1 MNLTCSVVI
10 LAIEQCLNRVF
21 VGTKYV
27 RPLDSDLV
35 VCVQKEV
42 RQRGRRRPNRMKVS
56 SEIPSAEVLT
66 DIKQK
71 KKVSGL
77 EWVNSVLIKHI
88 YIFMYLH
95 N

>member
-1 MNLTCSVVI
+1 MCPEGSK
-10 LAIEQCLNRVF
+10 
-21 VGTKYV
+21 TKGKEARSGPKV
-27 RPLDSDLV
+27 RP
-35 VCVQKEV
+35 K
-42 RQRGRRRPNRMKVS
+42 RMKVS

-71 KKVSGL
+71 KKVSGF

-88 YIFMYLH
+88 YIFLYLH